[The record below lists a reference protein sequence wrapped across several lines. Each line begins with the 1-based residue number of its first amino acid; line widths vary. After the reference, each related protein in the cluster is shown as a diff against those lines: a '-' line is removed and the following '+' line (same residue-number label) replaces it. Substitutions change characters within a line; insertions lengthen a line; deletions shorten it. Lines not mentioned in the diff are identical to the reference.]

1 MSILIDQSQLSSGVC
16 SSRTLVKKRH
26 LCFCGEAVA
35 VMSSSAVASH
45 GRRYVGCG
53 RMPKCKFFEWI
64 DDEED
69 EKSGWLK
76 QKERRVRCFCGDTLI
91 LRSSSTSKNPNR
103 RFISCPNRR
112 CKFFEWVDGKEKKIS
127 GEDAVNSSQQVLG
140 RVREFEAQERKIDRL
155 SVDLERLI
163 AEVGEVDAWVG
174 RLCAELS
181 SVEEQFAKME
191 DSMKKQYKMLV
202 MLGLIL
208 GVLIVAVLYVKM

>member
-1 MSILIDQSQLSSGVC
+1 MSILMDQSQLSSGVC
-16 SSRTLVKKRH
+16 SFRTLVKKRH

-35 VMSSSAVASH
+35 AMSSWAVASH

-91 LRSSSTSKNPNR
+91 LRSSSTSKNLNR

-112 CKFFEWVDGKEKKIS
+112 CKFFEWVDGKEKKLS
-127 GEDAVNSSQQVLG
+127 GEDGVNSSQQVLG
-140 RVREFEAQERKIDRL
+140 RVRELEA
-155 SVDLERLI
+155 
-163 AEVGEVDAWVG
+163 
-174 RLCAELS
+174 
-181 SVEEQFAKME
+181 
-191 DSMKKQYKMLV
+191 
-202 MLGLIL
+202 
-208 GVLIVAVLYVKM
+208 

>member
-16 SSRTLVKKRH
+16 SSRTLIKKRH
-26 LCFCGEAVA
+26 LYFCGEAVA

-91 LRSSSTSKNPNR
+91 LRSSNTSKNLNR

-112 CKFFEWVDGKEKKIS
+112 YKFFEWVDGKEKKDIWRRWS
-127 GEDAVNSSQQVLG
+127 
-140 RVREFEAQERKIDRL
+140 
-155 SVDLERLI
+155 
-163 AEVGEVDAWVG
+163 
-174 RLCAELS
+174 
-181 SVEEQFAKME
+181 EQFIASTWK
-191 DSMKKQYKMLV
+191 
-202 MLGLIL
+202 G
-208 GVLIVAVLYVKM
+208 